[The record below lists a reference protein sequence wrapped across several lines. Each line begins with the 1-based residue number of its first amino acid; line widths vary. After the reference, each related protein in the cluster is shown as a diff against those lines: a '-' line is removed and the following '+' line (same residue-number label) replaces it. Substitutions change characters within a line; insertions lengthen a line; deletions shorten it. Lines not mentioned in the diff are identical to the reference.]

1 MVTENGNKKNDL
13 SRRNFLKAAGTGALV
28 AVGGLTGAALTRRC
42 GLRDKNSLDGA
53 GTGPNRMTY
62 RSNRITGDMVS
73 LLGYGCMRWPM
84 RQKTD
89 GSGEEIDQDAVNR
102 LVDYAIANGVN
113 YFDTAPGYVR
123 GLSEEATGKALKRHP
138 RDKFF
143 VATKLSTQSDT
154 PGLRTLKGSKEMYE
168 RSFSRLQVDYIDY
181 YLLHF
186 IGAGGV
192 PTLKERFY
200 DNGML
205 DFLLK
210 EREAGRI
217 RNLGWS
223 FHGDVASFDYLLAD
237 QDKGNVRWD
246 FAMIQMNYID
256 WKHAATPRNTNAE
269 YLMAELAKR
278 DIPSVVME
286 PLLGGRLSRVNA
298 QALKLMKETRP
309 ADTAAKWAFRYAGS
323 HPEVLTVL
331 SGMTFIEHLRENIST
346 YSPLEPLNKQEYEIL
361 EQVTEIMVDSNYV
374 QCTECQYCM
383 PCPYGVDIPGVFGH
397 YNRIVSADK
406 RLKSSSD
413 ENYGKARREFLI
425 GYDRA
430 VPKPRQADQCNGCNK
445 CVPKCPQRLE
455 IPKEMRRIET
465 YAEQLKQKLDF

>member
-1 MVTENGNKKNDL
+1 MDMENENENKNDL
-13 SRRNFLKAAGTGALV
+13 SRRDFLKAAGA
-28 AVGGLTGAALTRRC
+28 
-42 GLRDKNSLDGA
+42 GA
-53 GTGPNRMTY
+53 GTMLAGSALAGCRLRGKNSPDGVSGAGPNKMTY
-62 RSNRITGDMVS
+62 RANHNTGDMVS
-73 LLGYGCMRWPM
+73 LLGYGCMRWPL
-84 RQKTD
+84 RQRAD
-89 GSGEEIDQDAVNR
+89 GNGEEVDQEAVNR
-102 LVDYAIANGVN
+102 LVDHAIANGVN

-143 VATKLSTQSDT
+143 VATKLSTQRDA
-154 PGLRTLKGSKEMYE
+154 PGLRTFQGSKAMYE
-168 RSFSRLQVDYIDY
+168 MSFSRLQVDYIDY

-205 DFLLK
+205 NFLLK

-223 FHGDVASFDYLLAD
+223 FHGDVAAFDYLLAE

-246 FAMIQMNYID
+246 FAMIQLNYVD
-256 WKHAATPRNTNAE
+256 WMHATGFNTNAE

-278 DIPSVVME
+278 KIPPVVME
-286 PLLGGRLSRVNA
+286 PLLGGRLARVNA
-298 QALKLMKETRP
+298 QALKLMKGIHP

-323 HPEVLTVL
+323 FPEVLTVL
-331 SGMTFIEHLRENIST
+331 SGMTFIEHLRENIRT
-346 YSPLEPLNKQEYEIL
+346 YSPLEPLNKQEHELL
-361 EQVTEIMVDSNYV
+361 EQVTEILLDSNYV

-383 PCPYGVDIPGVFGH
+383 PCPYGIDIPGIFGH

-406 RLKSSSD
+406 RLKSSKD
-413 ENYGKARREFLI
+413 ENYRQARREFLI

-430 VPKPRQADQCNGCNK
+430 VPKARQADQCNGCNK
-445 CVPKCPQRLE
+445 CGPKCPQKLD
-455 IPKEMRRIET
+455 IPKEMQRIET
-465 YAEQLKQKLDF
+465 YAEQLKQNLDF